1 MGYSEGFEITQLN
14 KEIALRSSDLHPS
27 LRPTTLFLGVAGLII
42 SWVAFGEYA
51 LEEGPDIVG
60 FWSNALTQL
69 GLKGLTYDLVA
80 CGAILSIWALGD
92 IKRLGASR
100 VAAICL
106 TTWILGVCGGLALW
120 ALWFQEPA

>member
-1 MGYSEGFEITQLN
+1 MGSFW
-14 KEIALRSSDLHPS
+14 
-27 LRPTTLFLGVAGLII
+27 GV
-42 SWVAFGEYA
+42 W
-51 LEEGPDIVG
+51 EEGPDIVG

-80 CGAILSIWALGD
+80 CGAILGIWALGD

-106 TTWILGVCGGLALW
+106 TTWILGYAEVSHSGRSGFKNPLSASAPLPQ
-120 ALWFQEPA
+120 LRFDT

>member
-1 MGYSEGFEITQLN
+1 MFSSE
-14 KEIALRSSDLHPS
+14 LHPS
-27 LRPTTLFLGVAGLII
+27 IRPITVFLGLAGLII

-51 LEEGPDIVG
+51 LESGPDFVG
-60 FWSNALTQL
+60 FWSNALTEL

-80 CGAILSIWALGD
+80 CGAILSVWALGD
-92 IKRLGASR
+92 IKRLGMKR

-120 ALWFQEPA
+120 VIWYQDQRSLETPY

>member
-1 MGYSEGFEITQLN
+1 MF
-14 KEIALRSSDLHPS
+14 SSDLHPA
-27 LRPTTLFLGVAGLII
+27 LRPTTLFSGMAGLII

-51 LEEGPDIVG
+51 LKEGPDIVS
-60 FWSNALTQL
+60 FWRKALTQP
-69 GLKGLTYDLVA
+69 GLRGLAYDLIA
-80 CGAILSIWALGD
+80 CGAILSIWALND

-120 ALWFQEPA
+120 ALWFPEPARV